1 MAMAAHPDRAEVGLV
16 LAGGGARGAY
26 ELGALSELL
35 PRLAEEERPRVIVGT
50 SVGAVNAAYMAAT
63 ADQPLAQALE
73 SGCDIWREMSWDSAL
88 SPLTSL
94 AQLRIVLRSIADALG
109 IPGARSWGML
119 DPAPLRET
127 LEQKVPFRHIHDN
140 VLADRIAAAAVVAT
154 RASTSLSVVFCDSER
169 EPPPA
174 DDRRG
179 IAYEKTAALSSDHV
193 IASAAIPGAFPAVEL
208 KDPAAARDWYFD
220 GGTRL
225 NTPIRPAL
233 DLGAQRLVIVALHSP
248 KLATVQKQGK
258 RPQLLDGVAQLLQGV
273 LVDPLLNDVQ
283 TLSTINSAVAD
294 APGEGGDHDAGEKD
308 AGEKA
313 GFEPIPYILIAP
325 TEPNAI
331 GELATRVYRRRYEG
345 KGNRRR
351 RRQSVGR
358 LGRLLDV
365 GDAPLRGEMLSYLFF
380 DEEFAEELIELGRR
394 DARAWMSAEHDLG
407 LWQLRPQ
414 G

>member
-1 MAMAAHPDRAEVGLV
+1 MAALPERGEIGLV

-35 PRLAEEERPRVIVGT
+35 PVLADEERNEEGPQARPRVIVGT
-50 SVGAVNAAYMAAT
+50 SVGAVNAAYVAAT

-73 SGCDIWREMSWDSAL
+73 KGCDIWREMSWDSAL
-88 SPLTSL
+88 SPLVSI
-94 AQLRIVLRSIADALG
+94 AQLRIVLRSIGDALG
-109 IPGARSWGML
+109 IPGARSWSML

-127 LEQKVPFRHIHDN
+127 LERKVPFRHIHDN

-169 EPPPA
+169 ELPPA

-179 IAYEKTAALSSDHV
+179 IAYERTASLSSDHV

-208 KDPAAARDWYFD
+208 KDPATARDWYFD

-225 NTPIRPAL
+225 NTPIKPAL
-233 DLGAQRLVIVALHSP
+233 DLGAERLVIVALHSP
-248 KLATVQKQGK
+248 KLAIASKQGK

-283 TLSTINSAVAD
+283 TLSTINSAVAEE
-294 APGEGGDHDAGEKD
+294 PGAGGERSRFK
-308 AGEKA
+308 
-313 GFEPIPYILIAP
+313 PIPYILVAP

-365 GDAPLRGEMLSYLFF
+365 GDSPLRGEMLSYLLF
-380 DEEFAEELIELGRR
+380 DEEFADELIELGRR
-394 DARAWMSAEHDLG
+394 DARAWISAEHDLG

>member
-1 MAMAAHPDRAEVGLV
+1 MAAHPERAEVGLV

-50 SVGAVNAAYMAAT
+50 SVGAVNAAYVAAT

-73 SGCDIWREMSWDSAL
+73 SGCDIWREMSSDSAL
-88 SPLTSL
+88 SPLTSF
-94 AQLRIVLRSIADALG
+94 AQLRIVLRSIGDALG
-109 IPGARSWGML
+109 IPGAHSLGML

-127 LEQKVPFRHIHDN
+127 LERKVPFRHIHDN

-193 IASAAIPGAFPAVEL
+193 LASAAIPGAFPAVEL

-225 NTPIRPAL
+225 NTPIKPAL
-233 DLGAQRLVIVALHSP
+233 DLGAERLVIVALHSP
-248 KLATVQKQGK
+248 KLAMAQKQGK

-294 APGEGGDHDAGEKD
+294 SPGAGERSRFK
-308 AGEKA
+308 
-313 GFEPIPYILIAP
+313 PIPYILIAP
-325 TEPNAI
+325 SEPNAI

-345 KGNRRR
+345 AGNRRR

-365 GDAPLRGEMLSYLFF
+365 GDGPLRGEMLSYLLF
-380 DEEFAEELIELGRR
+380 DEEFAQELIELGRR
-394 DARAWMSAEHDLG
+394 DARAWIAAEHDLG

-414 G
+414 P